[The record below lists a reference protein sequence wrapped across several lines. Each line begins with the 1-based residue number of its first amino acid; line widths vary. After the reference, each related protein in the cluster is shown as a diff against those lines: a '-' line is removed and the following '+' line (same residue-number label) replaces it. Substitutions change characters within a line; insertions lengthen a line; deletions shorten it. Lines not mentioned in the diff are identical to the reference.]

1 MVPPLTEWKIQ
12 DGVPVEKKS
21 VGKRIV
27 VITSGLDEKIPAH
40 GGVTVIRHGI
50 HVSCMNNSAQGMM
63 IRGVF

>member
-27 VITSGLDEKIPAH
+27 ITSGLDEKIPAH

-50 HVSCMNNSAQGMM
+50 HVCCMNNSAQGM